1 MKGRYC
7 GGGMMLAPWQD
18 RFSGRLSVVL
28 YMSRSKIRSLIKFPS
43 IFDGKHVKYTKMVR
57 VIEGRKV
64 HVRFSEPC
72 AVQIDGETILDV
84 TEYWAEQK

>member
-1 MKGRYC
+1 
-7 GGGMMLAPWQD
+7 
-18 RFSGRLSVVL
+18 
-28 YMSRSKIRSLIKFPS
+28 MSKSKIKSLKNFPL
-43 IFDGKHVKYTKMVR
+43 IFEGKHVELTDMVK
-57 VIEGRKV
+57 VIEGNKV